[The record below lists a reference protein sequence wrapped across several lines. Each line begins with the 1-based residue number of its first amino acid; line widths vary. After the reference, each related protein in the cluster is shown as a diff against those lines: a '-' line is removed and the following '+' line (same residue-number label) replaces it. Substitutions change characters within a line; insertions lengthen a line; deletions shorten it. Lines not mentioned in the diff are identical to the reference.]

1 MAPAAEGVRAR
12 RAFIASMIDRATQ
25 ARRDLRILSIAAGHL
40 REANLCAAVRRKRFD
55 RFVALDSDADSLA
68 KVRES
73 YGVFGVETVLANVR
87 RLIAG
92 KLSLGEFDLV
102 YSTGL
107 FDYVGPAAGRR
118 LVRNMFQHLRSGGR
132 LLVANF
138 LPGIRDAAYMETFMD
153 WQLIYRTR
161 HEMIDLTMEIPQDE
175 IHDISLFTEENRNI
189 IFVQVRRS

>member
-1 MAPAAEGVRAR
+1 MCAR
-12 RAFIASMIDRATQ
+12 RAFIASLIDRATQ

-40 REANLCAAVRRKRFD
+40 REANLCAAVRRKRFG

-73 YGVFGVETVLANVR
+73 YGAFGVEPVLANVR

-118 LVRNMFQHLRSGGR
+118 LVRTMFQHLRSGGR

-138 LPGIRDAAYMETFMD
+138 LPGIRDAAYMEAFMD
-153 WQLIYRTR
+153 WQLLYRTR
-161 HEMIDLTMEIPQDE
+161 QEMIDLTMEIPQDE